1 MAAAMNLN
9 ELLKSESN
17 IQVVVSIADLKE
29 FALAIVD
36 EVSASDSRKKEDD
49 QLISRK
55 DAKKMLNVDYS
66 TLWTWAKSG
75 YLVPI
80 KVGGKVFYKK
90 SDVNRLT
97 DGIQSSE
104 IS

>member
-1 MAAAMNLN
+1 MNLN
-9 ELLKSESN
+9 EIMKSESN

-104 IS
+104 I

>member
-9 ELLKSESN
+9 EIMKSESN

-55 DAKKMLNVDYS
+55 GAKKMLNVDYS

-104 IS
+104 I

>member
-9 ELLKSESN
+9 EIMKSESN

-104 IS
+104 I